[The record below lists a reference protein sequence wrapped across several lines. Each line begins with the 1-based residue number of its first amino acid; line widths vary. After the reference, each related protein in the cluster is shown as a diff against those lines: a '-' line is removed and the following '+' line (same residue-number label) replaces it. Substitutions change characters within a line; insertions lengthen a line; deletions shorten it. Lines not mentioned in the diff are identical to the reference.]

1 MAMKKPAPKVK
12 PKAAA
17 KPVAKASTPSKTRA
31 KPSKPAS
38 STKAKAGSP
47 KGDSS
52 PFHLESYLMG
62 AAHGA
67 KILFDHAKQQMGQ
80 EAQGYQKA
88 AASIPGQ
95 VQDAVGQDM
104 NAAFGPNG
112 AIPVQRIQQ
121 GAQQAP

>member
-1 MAMKKPAPKVK
+1 
-12 PKAAA
+12 
-17 KPVAKASTPSKTRA
+17 
-31 KPSKPAS
+31 
-38 STKAKAGSP
+38 
-47 KGDSS
+47 
-52 PFHLESYLMG
+52 MG

-80 EAQGYQKA
+80 EAQGIQKSA
-88 AASIPGQ
+88 AAIPGQ
-95 VQDAVGQDM
+95 VKDAASQDM